1 MKYPDVESLAE
12 AEFLVPAP
20 RLVPMRTATITRRL
34 LIVERDERLMQQW
47 RESFPEDVR
56 DEEEFF
62 AMKREE
68 RITNRH
74 RRRTFAEQELE
85 NPNTTEEFES
95 DGPMWNDLWTET
107 TSDDDE

>member
-1 MKYPDVESLAE
+1 MKYPDMESLAE
-12 AEFLVPAP
+12 AKFLVPAP

-47 RESFPEDVR
+47 RESFPGDVR

-68 RITNRH
+68 RIANRH
-74 RRRTFAEQELE
+74 RRRTIAEQELE
-85 NPNTTEEFES
+85 NPNTMEEFES